1 MIING
6 VDFNADCYS
15 VIEELRSQLAINKI
29 TLFHKIVDTS
39 KNVQVCCPYH
49 KDGQERRPSAG
60 IKKSDGT
67 FHCFAC
73 GETHSLPEV
82 ISYCFGHTEDMLG
95 KWGWNWLLR
104 NFATISVE
112 ERKDVELD
120 LERSN
125 SVSVSVINSINSNG
139 HSVIADN
146 LGEND
151 KGVVSEE
158 ELDEYRYYHPYWT
171 KRGIVDERII
181 SLFDLGYDKQTD
193 CITMPVRDAKGH
205 TLFVARRSVKT
216 KFFNYPK
223 DVDKPLYGLY
233 EYNLERSKLDHTF
246 MCVGRGCGKTH
257 MIEQIAKRFLNVFIC
272 ESMIDALL
280 LWQAGY
286 FAFALNGLGSSKQIE
301 DLKRLPI
308 RQYILCT
315 DNDKAGQNARKVLRD
330 ALQDNFL
337 LTEIKFPSDRKD
349 VGECMPEEIENILQ
363 WEVL

>member
-82 ISYCFGHTEDMLG
+82 ISYCFGHTEDVLG

-120 LERSN
+120 LERS
-125 SVSVSVINSINSNG
+125 SGVSVSVINSINSNG
-139 HSVIADN
+139 HSVTADN

-158 ELDEYRYYHPYWT
+158 ELDSYRYMHPYWK
-171 KRGIVDERII
+171 KRGIIDENII
-181 SLFDLGYDKQTD
+181 ETFDLGYDKDTD
-193 CITMPVRDAKGH
+193 CITMPIRDRNGKCV
-205 TLFVARRSVKT
+205 FVARRSVKT
-216 KFFNYPK
+216 KWFNYPQG
-223 DVDKPLYGLY
+223 VCKPVYGVFELRKCFNEDY
-233 EYNLERSKLDHTF
+233 SNGTGLR
-246 MCVGRGCGKTH
+246 
-257 MIEQIAKRFLNVFIC
+257 QIFIC

-280 LWQAGY
+280 LWQAGHL
-286 FAFALNGLGSSKQIE
+286 AVALNGLGSAHQFE
-301 DLKRLPI
+301 ELKKIPTRKF
-308 RQYILCT
+308 ILCT
-315 DNDKAGQNARKVLRD
+315 DNDEAGQNARRVLRN

-337 LTEIKFPSDRKD
+337 LTEIKFPSNRKD
-349 VGECMPEEIENILQ
+349 VGECTYEEQVNILQ